1 MSLLETRNKK
11 FNLPFVFI
19 AGVIFLVGLA
29 YFANYLENLSQE
41 ATNAEVRQEKGEKN
55 IKIRVEENLD
65 IFLDG
70 TKIDINQLEE
80 TLKVQFEGCANPV
93 MELEVQKNVS
103 LEKVASIMEIATKN
117 KYKLILKAV
126 LK

>member
-29 YFANYLENLSQE
+29 YFANYLESLSQK
-41 ATNAEVRQEKGEKN
+41 ATNVEVQNETAKKTV
-55 IKIRVEENLD
+55 KVQVEENLD

-80 TLKVQFEGCANPV
+80 ILRVQFDGYANPV
-93 MELEVQKNVS
+93 IHIEIHENI
-103 LEKVASIMEIATKN
+103 SIENMTKMMEIAKRN
-117 KYKLILKAV
+117 NYEVILETI
-126 LK
+126 

>member
-11 FNLPFVFI
+11 FNLPLVFI

-41 ATNAEVRQEKGEKN
+41 ATNAEVQQEKGEKN
-55 IKIRVEENLD
+55 IEIRVEENLD

-70 TKIDINQLEE
+70 TKIDINQLEK
-80 TLKVQFEGCANPV
+80 TLKVQFEGYANPV

>member
-11 FNLPFVFI
+11 FNVPFVFI

-29 YFANYLENLSQE
+29 YFANYLETLSQK
-41 ATNAEVRQEKGEKN
+41 ATNVEIPNGAAKKTVKVQL
-55 IKIRVEENLD
+55 EENLD

-80 TLKVQFEGCANPV
+80 ILRIQFDGYANPV
-93 MELEVQKNVS
+93 LHIEIHENISIENMTK
-103 LEKVASIMEIATKN
+103 IMEIAKRN
-117 KYKLILKAV
+117 NYEVILETT
-126 LK
+126 